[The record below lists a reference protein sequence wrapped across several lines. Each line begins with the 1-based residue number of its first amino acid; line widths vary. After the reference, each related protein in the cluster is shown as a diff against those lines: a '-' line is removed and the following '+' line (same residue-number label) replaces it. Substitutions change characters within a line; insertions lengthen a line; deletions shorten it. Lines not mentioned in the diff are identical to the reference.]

1 MRWRVRPESDQPIY
15 EQIVDQAI
23 AAVAEETL
31 SVGELMPSVRETA
44 ETLLVN
50 PNTVAR
56 AYQELERL
64 GLVVARRGIGMEITA
79 AAPEL
84 CKVRRRAR
92 ASAALRAAFEE
103 AIAAGLSRGEMH
115 RMLDELAKS
124 PSPMRRHA
132 DGTHGRHSSAG

>member
-1 MRWRVRPESDQPIY
+1 MRWRIRPDSDQPIY

-23 AAVAEETL
+23 AAVAEESLTAG
-31 SVGELMPSVRETA
+31 VLMPSVRELA

-84 CKVRRRAR
+84 CKTRRQER

-103 AIAAGLSRGEMH
+103 AFAAGLSRGEM
-115 RMLDELAKS
+115 RQMLDELAKS
-124 PSPMRRHA
+124 PPPVRRNS
-132 DGTHGRHSSAG
+132 DGTRSGHSSAG